1 MANSSSKLSSLNVS
15 PMDFPYS
22 IISDQYDLFMN
33 KIIEEMLTINSYNQ
47 FIKVVP
53 IIFSFML
60 PSSKLYLIKLLGCTV
75 YSGNFSVPCI
85 DSAILEINLQN
96 DYKFCQ
102 LIIVIRE
109 NVKVI

>member
-1 MANSSSKLSSLNVS
+1 M
-15 PMDFPYS
+15 
-22 IISDQYDLFMN
+22 
-33 KIIEEMLTINSYNQ
+33 
-47 FIKVVP
+47 
-53 IIFSFML
+53 
-60 PSSKLYLIKLLGCTV
+60 